1 MTLEVLAES
10 HNVQLVAMTGGFD
23 RVIRAYT
30 AEPALFRLQ
39 FGRAV
44 EEVGA
49 VIRSHE
55 GLAAA
60 GVQSFLVV
68 RYRNGDDWGHL
79 AHMRVEWRL
88 MQDGVLGLH
97 GGHQSPLPE
106 HAAFRREAYGLS
118 ILSAFANPSVDCL
131 ATSALASNLRAQKF
145 IERCGF
151 RRVRVERTYVPAD
164 ALVHYRLVRAW
175 LGEIPWLQE
184 LAANSCTPPLRL
196 VPYSAA
202 RPLDPHCTR
211 QRLAPDSPFVP
222 VPAGWFELRAEDSEP
237 FFAQM
242 LSTPQGW
249 RHVLDLRG
257 ADGITPATLA
267 SGLAF
272 EAKHGVVALAAE
284 VGGAPTGLMI
294 LRGEVRADGRL
305 SIRGGPIAGATSLA
319 PSLQAWTRRLHQLG
333 VARMEAIVSHQG
345 AVAFW
350 QASGFS
356 LEGVAEVDR
365 DGEPVLFALSSVAST
380 HSATVDVAD
389 AAISRN

>member
-23 RVIRAYT
+23 RVVRAYT
-30 AEPALFRLQ
+30 AEPAAFRLQ
-39 FGRAV
+39 FGRAADDV
-44 EEVGA
+44 ET

-55 GLAAA
+55 ALAAA
-60 GVQSFLVV
+60 GVQSFLAVH
-68 RYRNGDDWGHL
+68 YRRGAGWDLL
-79 AHMRVEWRL
+79 AHMRIEWRL
-88 MQDGVLGLH
+88 MQDGVVGLH

-106 HAAFRREAYGLS
+106 HAAFRREAFGLS
-118 ILSAFANPSVDCL
+118 ILSALANPAVDGV

-151 RRVRVERTYVPAD
+151 RRVRLQNTPVPAD
-164 ALVHYRLVRAW
+164 ALVHYRLVRPWMA
-175 LGEIPWLQE
+175 EVPWLQL
-184 LAANSCTPPLRL
+184 LAATSAITPLRP

-202 RPLDPHCTR
+202 RPPEPSGPGERPAAAGAL
-211 QRLAPDSPFVP
+211 VP

-284 VGGAPTGLMI
+284 VGGAPTGLMF

-305 SIRGGPIAGATSLA
+305 AIRGGPIAGATSLA